1 MYCKQQI
8 PIVNGL
14 ARQYRGDVYVQQ
26 VDIDDPG
33 NRQLVS
39 TYYVSATP
47 TIVILNDSGEVS
59 ARFVGLT
66 SGTTLQQAIEKAL
79 SEAVG
84 GKTSA

>member
-1 MYCKQQI
+1 M
-8 PIVNGL
+8 NGL
-14 ARQYRGDVYVQQ
+14 AQQFRGDVYVQT

-33 NRQLVS
+33 NRQLVG
-39 TYYVSATP
+39 TYNVSATP

-66 SGTTLQQAIEKAL
+66 NGTTLRQAIEQAL

-84 GKTSA
+84 GSAQ